1 MTTTQQ
7 SLPKSLLLLMAVTT
21 GLVVANNY
29 YNQPMLGLM
38 ADSLGVSE
46 FEISNVPMLTQ
57 IGYAVGLLLI
67 VPLGDMF
74 RRKKLILIDFVL
86 IILALLFAA
95 YATTP
100 LQLKCASF
108 MIGLTSVVPQIM
120 VPMAAQLSTD
130 ERRGAAIGTVMTG
143 MFIGILG
150 SRTVSGFVGAYLGWH
165 EMFLIAAGIMLV
177 LLIVLAKYLPEIS
190 PDFKGTYSQLISSI
204 IIQFKEN
211 PALRLAGFRG
221 ALDFAC
227 FSIFWTTL
235 VFLLAEPPFKLGSDV
250 VGAIGLVGIA
260 GALIASVV
268 GKLSDKMSKNKIIII
283 GIVIVL
289 ISWVIL
295 GFSKE
300 SLIGIIL
307 GAFILDIGVQSVHIS
322 NQTIIFEGNPVAR
335 NRINTV
341 YMVMYFTGGALG
353 TFIGGY
359 IWHYFKWDGIAVTG
373 IVLSIMIW
381 IVHVTGNKTMKKA
394 SAVTKENLPVEAE
407 FYSQTNTIR

>member
-7 SLPKSLLLLMAVTT
+7 PLSKSLLLLMAVTT

-38 ADSLGVSE
+38 ADSFGVSE

-57 IGYAVGLLLI
+57 IGYAIGLLLI
-67 VPLGDMF
+67 VPLGDMLK
-74 RRKKLILIDFVL
+74 RKKLILIDFVL
-86 IILALLFAA
+86 IILSLLFAA
-95 YATTP
+95 YSTTP
-100 LQLKCASF
+100 FQLKCASF

-130 ERRGAAIGTVMTG
+130 EKRGAAIGTVMTG

-177 LLIVLAKYLPEIS
+177 LFIVLARYLPEIY
-190 PDFKGTYSQLISSI
+190 PDFKGTYTQLITSI
-204 IIQFKEN
+204 VVQFKEN
-211 PALRLAGFRG
+211 PKLRLAGFRG

-235 VFLLAEPPFKLGSDV
+235 VFLLAEPPFKMGSDIA
-250 VGAIGLVGIA
+250 GAIGLVGIA

-359 IWHYFKWDGIAVTG
+359 IWHFFKWDGIAVTG
-373 IVLSIMIW
+373 IVLSVLIW
-381 IVHVTGNKTMKKA
+381 IVHVMGNKIMRKNT
-394 SAVTKENLPVEAE
+394 VITKENLQGDPELCSPANNI
-407 FYSQTNTIR
+407 Q